1 MPENAFLNSDTDKRL
16 AIIVPYRDR
25 LEHLKQLIPH
35 LINYFERDKID
46 RNISVTIHIVEQLG
60 DQEFNRGK
68 LCNCGVSL
76 SQSDADY
83 FCFHDV
89 DYLPI
94 WSDYSY
100 CETPTHLIWHGL
112 PIMDHYN
119 KFFGA
124 VTMFNKADFEK
135 TNGFSNKYWGWGYE
149 DEELRERCGTVGL
162 SIERREG
169 TYQSL
174 PHENVGYNS
183 DGKHNPIATR
193 NLNLCKKRLKNL
205 KELMSK
211 DGLNSLDYR
220 LDGTSKIK
228 IDSKIYENV
237 FLHKVEI

>member
-1 MPENAFLNSDTDKRL
+1 
-16 AIIVPYRDR
+16 
-25 LEHLKQLIPH
+25 
-35 LINYFERDKID
+35 
-46 RNISVTIHIVEQLG
+46 
-60 DQEFNRGK
+60 
-68 LCNCGVSL
+68 
-76 SQSDADY
+76 
-83 FCFHDV
+83 
-89 DYLPI
+89 
-94 WSDYSY
+94 
-100 CETPTHLIWHGL
+100 
-112 PIMDHYN
+112 MDHYN

-220 LDGTSKIK
+220 LDWTSKIK